1 MLYVCMCGPYVLHTV
16 LYRMAGTLNSFITSC
31 SPTSRGLFGG
41 NEKKIISS
49 FLVLRKRD
57 FSGNK
62 DILVFSKTL
71 IELTKKNSF
80 LMKFYTTNVMKPE
93 T

>member
-1 MLYVCMCGPYVLHTV
+1 
-16 LYRMAGTLNSFITSC
+16 MAGTLNSFITSC